1 MFAEVRHTYG
11 RAHQRLRQKFT
22 GILDQ
27 IRCRDQ
33 VLESYWYRGGRH
45 ARSSCPI

>member
-33 VLESYWYRGGRH
+33 VLESYSYPAGPGVRR
-45 ARSSCPI
+45 